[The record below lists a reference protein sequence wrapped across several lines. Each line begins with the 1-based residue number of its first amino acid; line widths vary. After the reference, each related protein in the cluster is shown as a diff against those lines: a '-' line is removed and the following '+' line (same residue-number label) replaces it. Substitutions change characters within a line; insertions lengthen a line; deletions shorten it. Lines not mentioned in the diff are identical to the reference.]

1 MKKKLLSLLLCV
13 VLVVSLSIPALAAN
27 KPSYKTVSGT
37 YTYCPSLGFLD
48 IVGNSQLSFQYSD
61 EWFTKS
67 AYKYNHALA
76 TTSMALTQCSFAA
89 ADSATDFSDAW
100 KNAKDLLTQCG
111 FVKFMANNDAKT
123 MPGGHTI
130 GAVAASKP
138 LVDNG
143 GNYTLIALG
152 IRGHNY
158 GQEWASNFLV
168 GSEGDHVG
176 FVDARDKVLSFLRQY
191 IASMGI
197 TGRVKIWTTGFS
209 RGAATA
215 NMLSAQLD
223 NGIDLGNGVTTTPH
237 DVYCYTFE
245 TPQGTVDPNARAPIY
260 RNIKNIMNPNDLVPL
275 VGPDAWGF
283 SRYGEDYFVPCR
295 QKDANYQPM
304 ADAMWK
310 ELSSMGWSRF
320 YLIDDFHYLT
330 LQGENKDI
338 TQLEYFDL
346 LFDAM
351 FKSLAPSRQAYVDNL
366 QADLMELSASLLGFH
381 TSQIM
386 KGLMNFAGN
395 LVAGDLLKAAANPLN
410 LANVLEQSLI
420 EALNRAGVI
429 NYDNAEQVNA
439 MVKNLVQLMLPFIV
453 ANPELAVNLV
463 LNLMQIINAHFSEV
477 TNAWLRSLPAS
488 YMEAQTQPFQ
498 YSGLYKDVNTGNWFV
513 DEVDYVTY
521 GKMMNGMSEGMFVP
535 NRNTTR
541 AEFVTVLYRLEGEPA
556 ANGVAPFVDVKRDSW
571 YANAVNWAYAN
582 GVVDGM
588 TATTFAPNQN
598 ITREQMV
605 TMLQRY
611 ASRVGDC
618 TGSASALNGFTDAS
632 RVSSWAKEA
641 MQWAVQTGTVQ
652 GMTDTT
658 LVPQGVVTR
667 AQIAALM
674 NQFCES

>member
-1 MKKKLLSLLLCV
+1 MKKKVLCLLLCV
-13 VLVVSLSIPALAAN
+13 VLVVSLAIPAFAAN
-27 KPSYKTVSGT
+27 KPSYKTVTGT

-48 IVGNSQLSFQYSD
+48 IVGNSQLSFKYSD

-67 AYKYNHALA
+67 AYKYNHELA
-76 TTSMALTQCSFAA
+76 VVSMALTQCSFAA
-89 ADSATDFSDAW
+89 ANSETDFSDAW
-100 KNAKDLLTQCG
+100 KNAKDLLNQCG
-111 FVKFMANNDAKT
+111 FEKFMANNDAKT

-130 GAVAASKP
+130 GAVAASKQ

-143 GNYTLIALG
+143 GTYTLVALG

-168 GSEGDHVG
+168 GAEGDHAG

-191 IASMGI
+191 IASQGI

-209 RGAATA
+209 RAAATA

-223 NGIDLGNGVTTTPH
+223 DGIDLGNGVTTTPH

-245 TPQGTVDPNARAPIY
+245 TPQGTVDPNARLPRY

-275 VGPDAWGF
+275 VGPSEWGF
-283 SRYGEDYFVPCR
+283 TRYGEDYYVPCR
-295 QKDANYQPM
+295 QKDANYQTM

-330 LQGENKDI
+330 LAGENKDI
-338 TQLEYFDL
+338 TQLEYYDM

-351 FKSLAPSRQAYVDNL
+351 FSALAPSRQAYVDNL

-386 KGLMNFAGN
+386 DGLYYFMRN
-395 LVAGDLLKAAANPLN
+395 LVTGDLLKAALNPLN
-410 LANVLEQSLI
+410 LAGVLEQSLI
-420 EALNRAGVI
+420 DAFNKAGVI

-439 MVKNLVQLMLPFIV
+439 MVSNLVQLMLPFII
-453 ANPELAVNLV
+453 ANPEIAVNLI
-463 LNLMQIINAHFSEV
+463 LNLIQIINAHFSEV
-477 TNAWLRSLPAS
+477 TNAWIRTLPAS
-488 YMEAQTQPFQ
+488 YMEAQTPAYQ
-498 YSGLYKDVNTGNWFV
+498 YSGLYKDVSASNWYC

-521 GKMMNGMSEGMFVP
+521 GRMMDGMADGIFAP
-535 NRNTTR
+535 DQNTTR
-541 AEFVTVLYRLEGEPA
+541 AQFATVLYRLEGCPKTS
-556 ANGVAPFVDVKRDSW
+556 GVAPFVDVQKDKW
-571 YANAVNWAYAN
+571 YTDAINWAYEN
-582 GVVDGM
+582 KIVDGM
-588 TATTFAPNQN
+588 TNTTFEPNTN

-611 ASRVGDC
+611 ASRVSDC
-618 TGSASALNGFTDAS
+618 TGSASALNGFTDAGS
-632 RVSSWAKEA
+632 VSSWAKDA
-641 MQWAVQTGTVQ
+641 MQWAVETGTIL

-667 AQIAALM
+667 AQIAALLM
-674 NQFCES
+674 QFCES

>member
-27 KPSYKTVSGT
+27 KSSYKTVSGT

-237 DVYCYTFE
+237 DVY
-245 TPQGTVDPNARAPIY
+245 
-260 RNIKNIMNPNDLVPL
+260 
-275 VGPDAWGF
+275 
-283 SRYGEDYFVPCR
+283 
-295 QKDANYQPM
+295 
-304 ADAMWK
+304 
-310 ELSSMGWSRF
+310 
-320 YLIDDFHYLT
+320 
-330 LQGENKDI
+330 
-338 TQLEYFDL
+338 
-346 LFDAM
+346 
-351 FKSLAPSRQAYVDNL
+351 
-366 QADLMELSASLLGFH
+366 
-381 TSQIM
+381 
-386 KGLMNFAGN
+386 
-395 LVAGDLLKAAANPLN
+395 
-410 LANVLEQSLI
+410 
-420 EALNRAGVI
+420 
-429 NYDNAEQVNA
+429 
-439 MVKNLVQLMLPFIV
+439 
-453 ANPELAVNLV
+453 
-463 LNLMQIINAHFSEV
+463 
-477 TNAWLRSLPAS
+477 
-488 YMEAQTQPFQ
+488 
-498 YSGLYKDVNTGNWFV
+498 
-513 DEVDYVTY
+513 
-521 GKMMNGMSEGMFVP
+521 
-535 NRNTTR
+535 
-541 AEFVTVLYRLEGEPA
+541 
-556 ANGVAPFVDVKRDSW
+556 
-571 YANAVNWAYAN
+571 
-582 GVVDGM
+582 
-588 TATTFAPNQN
+588 
-598 ITREQMV
+598 
-605 TMLQRY
+605 
-611 ASRVGDC
+611 
-618 TGSASALNGFTDAS
+618 
-632 RVSSWAKEA
+632 
-641 MQWAVQTGTVQ
+641 
-652 GMTDTT
+652 
-658 LVPQGVVTR
+658 
-667 AQIAALM
+667 
-674 NQFCES
+674 